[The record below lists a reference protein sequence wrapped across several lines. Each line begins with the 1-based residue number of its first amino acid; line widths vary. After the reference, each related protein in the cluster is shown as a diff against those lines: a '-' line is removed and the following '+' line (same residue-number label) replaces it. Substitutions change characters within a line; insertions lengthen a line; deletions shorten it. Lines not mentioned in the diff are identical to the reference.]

1 MTQIPN
7 IGPVLSN
14 RLLEKFEN
22 PYKAKRLEDAP
33 AVLYYQGELKNLN
46 HTVAIVGARRCSQEI
61 KKKCVEITEKYIS
74 QGITV
79 ISGMAKGIDACASTV
94 CINEDGYTIA
104 IVGNGLD
111 ICYPSEHQLL
121 MEKIREKGALFSEYP
136 PGTKPMKYNFPRR
149 NRLISAWADEVII
162 IAPGKGSGS
171 LITADYAKKYD
182 RKIIYIS

>member
-1 MTQIPN
+1 MI
-7 IGPVLSN
+7 I
-14 RLLEKFEN
+14 LEANKDE
-22 PYKAKRLEDAP
+22 AKL
-33 AVLYYQGELKNLN
+33 V
-46 HTVAIVGARRCSQEI
+46 
-61 KKKCVEITEKYIS
+61 
-74 QGITV
+74 QGIEIFGFSTLIDV
-79 ISGMAKGIDACASTV
+79 IQYLEGKQSGMAKGIDACASAV
-94 CINEDGYTIA
+94 CINEGGYTIA

-121 MEKIREKGALFSEYP
+121 MEKIRKKGALLSEYP

-182 RKIIYIS
+182 RKIEILWEQ